1 MHFMQFEVQ
10 AAKETVTNFNA
21 FKNKIK
27 LKMRGVRER
36 ENAQSSSLLGSL
48 EEKGLG
54 MKPST
59 LHDK

>member
-1 MHFMQFEVQ
+1 MQFEVH
-10 AAKETVTNFNA
+10 AAKEIVTNFNA

-59 LHDK
+59 LHDKWVS